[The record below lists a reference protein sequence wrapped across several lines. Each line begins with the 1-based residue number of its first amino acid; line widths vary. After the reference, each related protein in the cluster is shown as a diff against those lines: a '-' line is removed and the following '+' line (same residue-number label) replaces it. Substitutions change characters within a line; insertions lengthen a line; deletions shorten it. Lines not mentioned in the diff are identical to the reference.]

1 MKLPKVSLITAIAV
15 ILAACGGGNE
25 ARTLQPGE
33 TLRVMASTPHLASL
47 AMAIAGDDAKVEM
60 LIAEGSSPHAWQ
72 PSISDR
78 RRLQA
83 SHLLLIN
90 GLELE
95 PWDAPKLAGDAKVKL
110 IDCSAGIEE
119 SWLLTSEEED
129 EHEDHDH
136 GHAHEHEHEHGEHN
150 PHVWLSVD
158 GAIKQAEAIAKAM
171 GDADSSHA
179 AEYTKRVTVLK
190 ESLLALH
197 AEYEPKLKQLK
208 KRRFVSNHDAFPYLA
223 REFGLTQVGV
233 IQRTPGSNPTIAER
247 REIETILKEGKADA
261 IFMEPGFDDAASRA
275 IAESSGLPLAVL
287 DPFGVG
293 KPAPDALQA
302 VLRKNLE
309 TVLKTL
315 GD

>member
-1 MKLPKVSLITAIAV
+1 MKLLQFSLIPMFA
-15 ILAACGGGNE
+15 LALAGCGGGNKAE
-25 ARTLQPGE
+25 TLQPGE
-33 TLRVMASTPHLASL
+33 TLCVMASTPHLASL
-47 AMAIAGDDAKVEM
+47 AMAIAGEDAKVDM
-60 LIAEGSSPHAWQ
+60 LIAEGSSPHSWQ

-78 RRLQA
+78 RRIQE

-90 GLELE
+90 GLALE
-95 PWDAPKLAGDAKVKL
+95 SWDAPKLAGDAGVTL
-110 IDCSAGIEE
+110 VNCSAGIEE
-119 SWLLTSEEED
+119 SWLFSEEEES
-129 EHEDHDH
+129 EHHEEHDH
-136 GHAHEHEHEHGEHN
+136 EGHDHGEHN
-150 PHVWLSVD
+150 PHVWLSVE

-171 GDADSSHA
+171 MESDPGHA
-179 AEYTKRVTVLK
+179 NGYKSRLAALR
-190 ESLLALH
+190 ESLQALR
-197 AEYEPKLKQLK
+197 AEYEPKLKLLT
-208 KRRFVSNHDAFPYLA
+208 KRRFVSNHDAFPYFA
-223 REFGLTQVGV
+223 REFGLEQVGV

-247 REIETILKEGKADA
+247 REIENTLKEGKADA